1 VIVAVVGPSGAGK
14 DTLIRG
20 VCAARPDWR
29 RVRRVITRSR
39 SDETEDFEAVKVSE
53 FNAWRAAGMFALD
66 WEAHGLMYGIPR
78 SQIEGAGVVLFNGSR
93 AALPEARRRLADL
106 RVIVV
111 TAPAPILA
119 ARLAARG
126 RETQADI
133 QERIERSRFLIPEFL
148 VDAVILNDTTPEEGV
163 QRLLNAIQPRSA

>member
-1 VIVAVVGPSGAGK
+1 MIVAVVGPSGAGK

-39 SDETEDFEAVKVSE
+39 ADATEDCEAVTVSE
-53 FNAWRAAGMFALD
+53 FNAWKAAGMFALD
-66 WEAHGLMYGIPR
+66 WEAHGLLYGIPR
-78 SQIEGAGVVLFNGSR
+78 SQIEGGGVVLFNGSR
-93 AALPEARRRLADL
+93 AALPEARRRLAHL

-126 RETQADI
+126 RETQAAI
-133 QERIERSRFLIPEFL
+133 QARIERSEFLISGAL
-148 VDAVILNDTTPEEGV
+148 VDAVILNDATPQEGV
-163 QRLLNAIQPRSA
+163 QRLLDAIQPRSG